1 MSDVTLTQMPTG
13 LVAPKWEVLADEAVQ
28 PALFRPIDDPF
39 EARRH
44 VIVGAMEGDTP
55 LGLAVA
61 RQMGGNSLRLD
72 WIAVEASRRRQG
84 LGRRLLRRCERLG
97 QKRGL
102 GWIHATYS
110 SRDDREAF
118 AGLLANAGWSA
129 PELVEYRNAGYSGD
143 MDRLGPGWRA
153 FVARVERQGFTVTP
167 LAEIS
172 DEDRRRALEIETE
185 QVGPRAAGYS
195 RYLRQM
201 DPAISLAIREH
212 GVFQGWV
219 IGVSRPGAGYHRYI
233 SGFVAGH
240 LQRSGWLIA
249 ALDKVMRLQAEV
261 YGPKS
266 VALQE
271 ASVEYPEMMAF
282 MKRRLTPYALWTE
295 DVFLCDKRLPPGPA
309 G

>member
-1 MSDVTLTQMPTG
+1 MSDITLIQMPAG
-13 LVAPKWEVLADEAVQ
+13 LVGPEWTQLAHEDVHRE
-28 PALFRPIDDPF
+28 LFRPFDDPF
-39 EARRH
+39 TARRH
-44 VIVGAMEGDTP
+44 VIVGAVEGDTP
-55 LGLAVA
+55 VGLAVA
-61 RQMGGNSLRLD
+61 HQMGGNSLRLD
-72 WIAVEASRRRQG
+72 WIAVEETHRRSG
-84 LGRRLLRRCERLG
+84 IGRRLLRRCERLG

-102 GWIHATYS
+102 GWVHTTYS
-110 SRDDREAF
+110 SRDERTAF
-118 AGLLANAGWSA
+118 AGLLAAAGWSA
-129 PELVEYRNAGYSGD
+129 PEILEYRNAGYSGD
-143 MDRLGPGWRA
+143 MDRLDPAWHA
-153 FVARVERQGFTVTP
+153 FVRRAERQGLTVTP

-195 RYLRQM
+195 RYLKQM

-219 IGVSRPGAGYHRYI
+219 IGVTRPDAGYHRYI
-233 SGFVAGH
+233 SGFVASH
-240 LQRSGWLIA
+240 LQRSGWLLA

-271 ASVEYPEMMAF
+271 SSAEYPEMMAF

-295 DVFLCDKRLPPGPA
+295 DVFLCDKRLPPRD
-309 G
+309 